1 MAVILDPVPLPALVE
16 LVNGWGST
24 PRLEAGEQDRPYPAR
39 DQLLGQLGVSP
50 DAVPEADAALVIVAD
65 QLHPIFATDDRAVR
79 AARINALLALTK
91 VRPALQEQRHHLQA
105 SWLIDDSRL
114 ALLAAAAVALRD
126 HLADNPKNRLGTC
139 AGRRCADIYVDTS
152 PSGHRRYCSLTC
164 QNRARVAA
172 YRSRHAATS

>member
-1 MAVILDPVPLPALVE
+1 MVVILDPVPLTGLVE

-24 PRLEAGEQDRPYPAR
+24 PRLEAGEQDWPYPPR
-39 DQLLGQLGVSP
+39 DRLLDQLGVSP
-50 DAVPEADAALVIVAD
+50 DAVPEADAALVIIAD
-65 QLHPIFATDDRAVR
+65 QLHPIFATDDC
-79 AARINALLALTK
+79 AARATRINELLALTK
-91 VRPALQEQRHHLQA
+91 VRPALRELRHRLQA
-105 SWLIDDSRL
+105 GWFIDNSRH
-114 ALLAAAAVALRD
+114 ALLAGAAVALRD

-139 AGRRCADIYVDTS
+139 AGRRCADVYVDTS